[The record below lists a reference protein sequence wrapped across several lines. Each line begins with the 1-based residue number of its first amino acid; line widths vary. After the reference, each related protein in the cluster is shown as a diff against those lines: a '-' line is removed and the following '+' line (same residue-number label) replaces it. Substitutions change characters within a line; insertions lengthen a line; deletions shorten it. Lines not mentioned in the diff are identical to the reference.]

1 VEQFHSLNYKNINTM
16 NKGILRFETFLQQFE
31 KILSKAA
38 SQKNPALYLYQN
50 NSRTPLFMLEG
61 LAKLYSGIHNQKKFT
76 KLKEHF
82 KLLEDALGA
91 IDYYDSIAKDLSNN
105 KKVPLKITQYLQAQ
119 TREKLQHLNEIVNEK
134 KWISESNERL
144 VKIRKKL
151 TEANWLVDE
160 KEVDELNLFYGKAIY
175 EIIEFTH
182 STNYHF
188 DNMEQDVHELRR
200 KLRWLSIYPQALQ
213 GCVQL
218 TNSKTKTKQFAKY
231 LTREIINSPFN
242 MMPNAGENQY
252 VLMLNKDNF
261 LALSWLIAALGELK
275 DSGLTIVAIKE
286 ALQQIQGLDEA
297 EANNKAY
304 QILGNKQIKLQVLL
318 DNAEEICKTF
328 FDEKN
333 LENLVIGTKKLN

>member
-1 VEQFHSLNYKNINTM
+1 M
-16 NKGILRFETFLQQFE
+16 NKGILRFEMFLQQFE

-50 NSRTPLFMLEG
+50 NARTPLFMLEG

-91 IDYYDSIAKDLSNN
+91 IDYYDAIAMNLSKN
-105 KKVPLKITQYLQAQ
+105 KKIPFEITQYLQAQ
-119 TREKLQHLNEIVNEK
+119 TREKLQHLNELLVEK

-144 VKIRKKL
+144 VKIRTKL

-188 DNMEQDVHELRR
+188 DNMEEDVHELRR

-213 GCVQL
+213 GCVKL
-218 TNSKTKTKQFAKY
+218 TDSNTKNKRFAKY
-231 LTREIINSPFN
+231 LTKEIINSPFN
-242 MMPNAGENQY
+242 KMPDAGENHY

-261 LALSWLIAALGELK
+261 LALSWLIAALGKLK
-275 DSGLTIVAIKE
+275 DNGLTIVAIKE
-286 ALQQIQGLDEA
+286 ALQQIQGLNDVDA
-297 EANNKAY
+297 GDKAY
-304 QILGNKQIKLQVLL
+304 KILGNKQIKLQVLL

-333 LENLVIGTKKLN
+333 LENLVVGSKKLN